1 MKVACVSTDRRHAQ
15 PDRRPTVGQTRQADK
30 ETQREREQERVGQW
44 KGDGVSAHLIK
55 FALRRLSEMLKLRRR
70 LARKMVVLDGG
81 VSISLPRPHG
91 LSKTILTY
99 TSACCAGSCYL
110 SPLFHLPA
118 AFCSLPV
125 VLSALQQFNLIFLVV
140 DI

>member
-30 ETQREREQERVGQW
+30 ETQRERAREGEWR
-44 KGDGVSAHLIK
+44 GDGVSAHLIK
-55 FALRRLSEMLKLRRR
+55 FALRRLSEMLKLKLRRRLRRR

-99 TSACCAGSCYL
+99 TCACCAGSCYL
-110 SPLFHLPA
+110 SPLSL
-118 AFCSLPV
+118 SLPSSCCLLLFARRFV
-125 VLSALQQFNLIFLVV
+125 CTTTI
-140 DI
+140 